1 MHLWL
6 VYIFGLICWTCT
18 AVGGFETRWMQQFL
32 RRVIMPGRA
41 PLPGKIK
48 RTAWLIHVIHSQ
60 SMERLAS
67 MEYSTNPTLARFIR
81 LLYPQKIIVR
91 HSIPRLS
98 RSDPWTWVMLL
109 AILAAD
115 VLHFCKNW
123 THLFFYF
130 PRSRDSDDRRLK
142 SVDPADLPPFPQL
155 GSCVRSS
162 SSAVSSACS
171 QRQNQ
176 FIHLQY
182 YVNFHSVLMSF
193 SDALFAVRVFPLQLG
208 I

>member
-1 MHLWL
+1 M
-6 VYIFGLICWTCT
+6 CT
-18 AVGGFETRWMQQFL
+18 AGGGFWDQMDAAVPEESDNAGASPAARKNKTHCM
-32 RRVIMPGRA
+32 
-41 PLPGKIK
+41 
-48 RTAWLIHVIHSQ
+48 TNTHVIHSQ

-162 SSAVSSACS
+162 SSAVSPACS